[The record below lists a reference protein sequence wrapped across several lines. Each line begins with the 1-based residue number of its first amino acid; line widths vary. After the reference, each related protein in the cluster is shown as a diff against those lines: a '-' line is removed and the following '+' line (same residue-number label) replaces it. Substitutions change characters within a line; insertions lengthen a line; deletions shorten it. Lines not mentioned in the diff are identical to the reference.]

1 MRGKREKRLLTRLC
15 VHMKN
20 KFPLVVNGAESAK
33 MQDSTPHPP
42 PTPPFKKERSW
53 SLDLVVLCHAITS

>member
-33 MQDSTPHPP
+33 MQDSTP
-42 PTPPFKKERSW
+42 TPPFKKERSW